1 VGGASLLVRFAVVS
15 LVLVVLLGVLM
26 ARLLASMIAARGLQ
40 SATDAAVLTT
50 TIAVQPLLTPDDLT
64 RELPADKVAA
74 LDRVVQ
80 GSRAGTEIAR
90 IKIWHGKELLYTAD
104 PHTRTPARTGAGP
117 SDELEEA
124 LAGKIEA
131 EVISDSSE
139 PDNAALIERYG
150 TLLEVYVPILYDGE
164 ARPAGVFELYLPYQP
179 VQASIRADTTR
190 AAALLVLGLVVLWL
204 GLFRVVATASRRLR
218 LESSRNEHQARHDAL
233 TGLANRA
240 HLDVALSAAT
250 SGQGSVALVLL
261 DLDRFREVN
270 DTLGHGRGDEVVLE
284 MAHRLTRL
292 AGPHDL
298 VARLGGDEFAVLLPD
313 VDGVQ
318 AALLHAEALRSA
330 LRAPVRVGGVDV
342 VLDARA
348 GVSVHPLDADD
359 GPALLRHADVA
370 AEQAKRTHVGVCAYD
385 GALDR
390 HSTER
395 LGLLADLARAIAEGE
410 LVLHYQP
417 KCDLSGRVLGV
428 EALVRW
434 AHPQRGLLPP
444 AEFVQVAERT
454 GLVHPLTESV
464 LDQALAQV
472 RRWLDDGRELPV
484 AVNIST
490 RSLLQP
496 GFAERVLTA
505 LGANGVPA
513 RLLGL
518 EITETTIMED
528 PERAL
533 EVLTQLADAG
543 IRLSIDDFGTGYSS
557 LAYLKVLPVH
567 ELKIDR
573 VFVAALTTSERDRVI
588 VDSTVAL
595 GARLGLEV
603 VAEGVEDEDTLAA
616 LAALGCQQAQGYYFS
631 RPVPAEMLRLEG
643 SDRVS

>member
-1 VGGASLLVRFAVVS
+1 
-15 LVLVVLLGVLM
+15 M
-26 ARLLASMIAARGLQ
+26 
-40 SATDAAVLTT
+40 
-50 TIAVQPLLTPDDLT
+50 
-64 RELPADKVAA
+64 
-74 LDRVVQ
+74 
-80 GSRAGTEIAR
+80 
-90 IKIWHGKELLYTAD
+90 
-104 PHTRTPARTGAGP
+104 
-117 SDELEEA
+117 
-124 LAGKIEA
+124 
-131 EVISDSSE
+131 
-139 PDNAALIERYG
+139 
-150 TLLEVYVPILYDGE
+150 PILYDGE

-190 AAALLVLGLVVLWL
+190 AVALLVLGLVVLWL

-270 DTLGHGRGDEVVLE
+270 DTLGHGCGDEVVLE

>member
-1 VGGASLLVRFAVVS
+1 
-15 LVLVVLLGVLM
+15 M
-26 ARLLASMIAARGLQ
+26 
-40 SATDAAVLTT
+40 
-50 TIAVQPLLTPDDLT
+50 
-64 RELPADKVAA
+64 
-74 LDRVVQ
+74 
-80 GSRAGTEIAR
+80 
-90 IKIWHGKELLYTAD
+90 
-104 PHTRTPARTGAGP
+104 
-117 SDELEEA
+117 
-124 LAGKIEA
+124 
-131 EVISDSSE
+131 
-139 PDNAALIERYG
+139 
-150 TLLEVYVPILYDGE
+150 
-164 ARPAGVFELYLPYQP
+164 
-179 VQASIRADTTR
+179 
-190 AAALLVLGLVVLWL
+190 
-204 GLFRVVATASRRLR
+204 
-218 LESSRNEHQARHDAL
+218 
-233 TGLANRA
+233 
-240 HLDVALSAAT
+240 
-250 SGQGSVALVLL
+250 
-261 DLDRFREVN
+261 
-270 DTLGHGRGDEVVLE
+270 
-284 MAHRLTRL
+284 
-292 AGPHDL
+292 
-298 VARLGGDEFAVLLPD
+298 
-313 VDGVQ
+313 
-318 AALLHAEALRSA
+318 
-330 LRAPVRVGGVDV
+330 
-342 VLDARA
+342 
-348 GVSVHPLDADD
+348 HPLDADD

-496 GFAERVLTA
+496 GVAERALTA

-557 LAYLKVLPVH
+557 LAYLKALPVH

-573 VFVAALTTSERDRVI
+573 VFGTSRARDTRPRATLQPPARSVCVWRPAAPAPPIS
-588 VDSTVAL
+588 
-595 GARLGLEV
+595 
-603 VAEGVEDEDTLAA
+603 
-616 LAALGCQQAQGYYFS
+616 S
-631 RPVPAEMLRLEG
+631 RPWPTRRWTRSRSWRSPGRCPVRRSAPMPSRRQTSAG
-643 SDRVS
+643 SPCR